1 MMHCA
6 THSAPTQETSRRILL
21 NQTMHVL
28 AESTMRW
35 TKELYIQLR
44 LFAYFVDQWSRNYS
58 HFWK

>member
-1 MMHCA
+1 
-6 THSAPTQETSRRILL
+6 
-21 NQTMHVL
+21 
-28 AESTMRW
+28 MRW